1 MKLKRS
7 IVIFPQFG
15 NDINLIQDIRNQ
27 YDPLASKIAPHI
39 TLVFPFESEILS
51 HTLRQHIK
59 TSLSGL
65 ETFSLSMQ
73 GISIEENNYLF
84 LNLIKGQE
92 YITKIHDLLYS
103 GILEQFLS
111 RRHFYKPHL
120 TVGHLEN
127 TLETN
132 GAMNQLKHFKHKFET
147 KVNRI
152 TTEIILDDLSSEI
165 DFAITLKLI

>member
-7 IVIFPQFG
+7 IVIFPQF
-15 NDINLIQDIRNQ
+15 NSDTNLIQDIRNQ

-51 HTLRQHIK
+51 NTLRQHIE
-59 TSLSGL
+59 TSLYGL
-65 ETFSLSMQ
+65 EIFNLSMQ

-92 YITKIHDLLYS
+92 YITKIHESLYS

-127 TLETN
+127 KLETN
-132 GAMNQLKHFKHKFET
+132 AAMNQLKHFNHKFET
-147 KVNRI
+147 KVNTI

-165 DFAITLKLI
+165 DFEITLK